1 MLATA
6 PAKSGA
12 AQFLSTLKSEGR
24 ASLRD
29 DLIAALKAAA
39 SLTSARK
46 AVIYVGDG
54 LVWGNPEESRKVVN
68 EITSRNAGRAI
79 IHTVGVS
86 PYAHAEEFLKTLAAR
101 NGGTYKRVE

>member
-12 AQFLSTLKSEGR
+12 VQFLSTLNSVGR
-24 ASLRD
+24 TSLRD

-39 SLTSARK
+39 NLTSARK

-54 LVWGNPEESRKVVN
+54 FVSGNQEESRKVVN

-79 IHTVGVS
+79 IHTVGVT
-86 PYAHAEEFLKTLAAR
+86 PYAYAEEFLKTLAAR
-101 NGGTYKRVE
+101 NGGNYKRVE

>member
-6 PAKSGA
+6 VAKAGA

-24 ASLRD
+24 SSVRD
-29 DLIAALKAAA
+29 DLIAAINAAA
-39 SLTSARK
+39 KLMSARK

-54 LVWGNPEESRKVVN
+54 LVWGDLDEARKVVN
-68 EITSRNAGRAI
+68 EITLRNAGRAK

-86 PYAHAEEFLKTLAAR
+86 PYPQAEEFLKQLAAR